1 MPRPPLISPNRLLA
15 WYQSG
20 TITRK
25 QWLGGMRLQLLQALR
40 EISED
45 NANPQA
51 ALMERL
57 RCRNAARK
65 LTHKYTEAELR
76 EVFISLSQL
85 DDFPPANYLWNADQI
100 DNPLHTILREKR
112 VPVLKF
118 KDVQI
123 HRLSAKLIIE
133 YGSLKAKNRTR
144 ERIQLRR
151 DWRGVLIVEDRQCQS
166 KPS

>member
-20 TITRK
+20 AITRK
-25 QWLGGMRLQLLQALR
+25 QWLGGMRLQLLEALR

-45 NANPQA
+45 TANPQA

-65 LTHKYTEAELR
+65 LTHKHTEAELR

-85 DDFPPANYLWNADQI
+85 DDFPPANYLWNADQL
-100 DNPLHTILREKR
+100 DTLCTAYL
-112 VPVLKF
+112 
-118 KDVQI
+118 
-123 HRLSAKLIIE
+123 
-133 YGSLKAKNRTR
+133 GKN
-144 ERIQLRR
+144 EFP
-151 DWRGVLIVEDRQCQS
+151 C
-166 KPS
+166 